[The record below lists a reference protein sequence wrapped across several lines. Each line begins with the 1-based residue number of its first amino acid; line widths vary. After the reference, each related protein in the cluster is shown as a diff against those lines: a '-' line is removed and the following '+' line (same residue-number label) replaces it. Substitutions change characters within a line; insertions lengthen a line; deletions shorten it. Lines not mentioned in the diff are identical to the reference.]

1 MPIVRKVRFLVKL
14 CISHKVCEVKFHKGH
29 DGSWFLVINLWG
41 HQGWHMVQY
50 DMKAWVPWLHFFGVK
65 LIKPGSWVLF
75 HWTPIMG
82 SRNCPFN
89 SLWEGSPESIHNG
102 TIVELQTAPNSL
114 TALGRRGRGCFT
126 NCCSEKRRSKNSCCR
141 TDVSTFTSSWSECW
155 LLFSTCLLSKREKKH
170 I

>member
-1 MPIVRKVRFLVKL
+1 MKL

-89 SLWEGSPESIHNG
+89 SLWEGSPESIHNS
-102 TIVELQTAPNSL
+102 TIVELQTALNSL

-126 NCCSEKRRSKNSCCR
+126 NCCSENRRSRNSCWG
-141 TDVSTFTSSWSECW
+141 TDVSTFTYSLDRSGW
-155 LLFSTCLLSKREKKH
+155 LLFSTYLLSKSEKKANKY